1 MNCNTQIDYWDSVA
15 AEKNF
20 TTTLD
25 LSLIT
30 RNLDNSGLVVDYG
43 CGYGRTLNQLQDI
56 GFNALIGFDYSAE
69 MISRGR
75 KEFPHLDLRMSKY
88 NLIECDSGTVDM
100 VIIFAVLTCII
111 DNQEQ
116 KKLIHEV
123 ERVLKPNGLIYIN
136 DFLINDDERNIERYD
151 RFKSKYDNYGTFEL
165 GEGAILRHHDSK
177 WIAELTKN
185 FEVLENETIVFK
197 TMNGNKSNGI
207 KYLGR
212 KRNF

>member
-1 MNCNTQIDYWDSVA
+1 MNYNSQTDYWDSVA
-15 AEKNF
+15 SEKNF

-30 RNLDNSGLVVDYG
+30 KELNKNALIVDYG

-69 MISRGR
+69 MISRGK
-75 KEFPHLDLRMSKY
+75 KEFPQLDLRVSKN
-88 NLIECDSGTVDM
+88 NLIDCDSNTVDL

-111 DNQEQ
+111 DNQGQ
-116 KKLIHEV
+116 KDLIHEI

-136 DFLINDDERNIERYD
+136 DFLINTDERNIERYD
-151 RFKSKYDNYGTFEL
+151 KFKNKYDNYGTFEL
-165 GEGAILRHHDSK
+165 SEGALLRHHDSN
-177 WIAELTKN
+177 WIAELTEN
-185 FEVLENETIVFK
+185 FEGLENETIVFK
-197 TMNGNKSNGI
+197 TMNGNKSKGI

-212 KRNF
+212 KRY